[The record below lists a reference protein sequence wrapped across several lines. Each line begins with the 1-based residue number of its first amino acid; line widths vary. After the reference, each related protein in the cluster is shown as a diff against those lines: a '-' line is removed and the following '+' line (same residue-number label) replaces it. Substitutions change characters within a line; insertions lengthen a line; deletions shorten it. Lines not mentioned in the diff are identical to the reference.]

1 MSKTKQNMDG
11 LKKLAT
17 RLIKNAPSRHAAK
30 VDPLVRL
37 VRAFLEYD
45 ADSARAQ
52 AAEERLLHSMVDY
65 NELRVTPAIELSA
78 ILGVRYPFAD
88 SRCSALH
95 RTLQAVFDREH
106 HMSLESL
113 KGMKKGDVRNY
124 LKTLAGINPYVEAVV
139 ALECYDV
146 PAAPVDMKLTLWL
159 KSKGGIPEEFLP
171 TDTQQAL
178 EKLIKA
184 TDMLAFYR
192 GARREL
198 DDWSPKVWPA
208 VAKIPSPMLAPP
220 VEGQAASASPPAAP
234 ATPEK
239 PDEKTS
245 KGKATTPAPAE
256 AIRHATKHAPAPTKP
271 PKSAEKHGSTVKN
284 GKSDKNSKGGKSG
297 KAGKHA

>member
-11 LKKLAT
+11 LKKLAA

-159 KSKGGIPEEFLP
+159 KNKGGIPEEFSP
-171 TDTQQAL
+171 TDAQQAL

-184 TDMLAFYR
+184 SDMLAFYR

-220 VEGQAASASPPAAP
+220 VEGAAASEPHAPAA
-234 ATPEK
+234 AAPEK
-239 PDEKTS
+239 HDEKAP
-245 KGKATTPAPAE
+245 KGKPNTPAPAE
-256 AIRHATKHAPAPTKP
+256 AKRPAAKNAPAPTKASKP
-271 PKSAEKHGSTVKN
+271 TGNLGSG
-284 GKSDKNSKGGKSG
+284 GKSDKSNKANKAAKGG